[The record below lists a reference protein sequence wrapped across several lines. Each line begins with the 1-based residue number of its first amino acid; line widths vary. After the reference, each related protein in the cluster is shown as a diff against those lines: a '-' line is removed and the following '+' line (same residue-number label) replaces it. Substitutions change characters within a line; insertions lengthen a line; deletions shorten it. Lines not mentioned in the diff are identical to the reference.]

1 MESAEGFNNIEKLIT
16 LDKTD
21 LQNGFTDG
29 NYKTEEEQSSL
40 DFLSLLEI
48 DSDNDSS
55 NSLPQESDKWC
66 SRNVLRKQRHW
77 EKIIAAKKCKRKQ
90 EKERRKAKNA
100 ENVEQG
106 AAEQKHSKKFLKALT
121 KEHLLEAKNSGP
133 RLCIDLSMTQHM
145 TKKELSR
152 LSAQIRRLYGSNKK
166 AAKPF
171 WLYLTSFAGNS
182 LFYDECVRMN
192 DGFVNYLVD
201 TTENSFL
208 DIFPL
213 ETVVYLTP
221 DSDNA
226 LEDVNPEKVYVLG
239 GLVDESIQK
248 KLTYHK
254 AREHGLQTA
263 RLPIQEYMVKNVNVK
278 NFHSEILAINQVFDV
293 LSTYCR
299 TQSWPEA
306 LQAGVSPG
314 KGYILR
320 NKTTLEEKE
329 DLF

>member
-1 MESAEGFNNIEKLIT
+1 MASAEGFDSVEKLIT
-16 LDKTD
+16 LDRTD
-21 LQNGFTDG
+21 LQNGLKDE
-29 NYKTEEEQSSL
+29 NCQTEEEQLSM

-48 DSDNDSS
+48 DSDNDSL
-55 NSLPQESDKWC
+55 NSLPQESGKWC

-77 EKIIAAKKCKRKQ
+77 EKITAAKKCKRKQ

-100 ENVEQG
+100 QDLQKG
-106 AAEQKHSKKFLKALT
+106 ATEQKHSKKFLKALT
-121 KEHLLEAKNSGP
+121 KEHLLEAKDSGP

-145 TKKELSR
+145 TKKEISR
-152 LSAQIRRLYGSNKK
+152 LAAQIRRLYGSNKK
-166 AAKPF
+166 AEKPF
-171 WLYLTSFAGNS
+171 WLYLTSFVVNG
-182 LFYDECVRMN
+182 LLYDECVRMN

-208 DIFPL
+208 DVFPL

-226 LEDVNPEKVYVLG
+226 LEDVDPEKVYVIG
-239 GLVDESIQK
+239 GLVDESVQK

-254 AREHGLQTA
+254 AKDHELQTA
-263 RLPIQEYMVKNVNVK
+263 RLPIQEYMVKNINMK

-293 LSTYCR
+293 LSTYYR
-299 TQSWPEA
+299 TRSWVEA

-314 KGYILR
+314 KGYVLR
-320 NKTTLEEKE
+320 NKTTLEEI
-329 DLF
+329 

>member
-1 MESAEGFNNIEKLIT
+1 MKLSVCI
-16 LDKTD
+16 DKGTSIIP
-21 LQNGFTDG
+21 QRWI
-29 NYKTEEEQSSL
+29 
-40 DFLSLLEI
+40 LLEHGL
-48 DSDNDSS
+48 
-55 NSLPQESDKWC
+55 LPNCIYTSPF
-66 SRNVLRKQRHW
+66 
-77 EKIIAAKKCKRKQ
+77 KR
-90 EKERRKAKNA
+90 
-100 ENVEQG
+100 

-221 DSDNA
+221 DSDNGKCFIC
-226 LEDVNPEKVYVLG
+226 VV
-239 GLVDESIQK
+239 
-248 KLTYHK
+248 HK
-254 AREHGLQTA
+254 RS
-263 RLPIQEYMVKNVNVK
+263 VNVFSA
-278 NFHSEILAINQVFDV
+278 NLCNH
-293 LSTYCR
+293 Y
-299 TQSWPEA
+299 
-306 LQAGVSPG
+306 
-314 KGYILR
+314 YIIR
-320 NKTTLEEKE
+320 ATACIRYFTPSN
-329 DLF
+329 